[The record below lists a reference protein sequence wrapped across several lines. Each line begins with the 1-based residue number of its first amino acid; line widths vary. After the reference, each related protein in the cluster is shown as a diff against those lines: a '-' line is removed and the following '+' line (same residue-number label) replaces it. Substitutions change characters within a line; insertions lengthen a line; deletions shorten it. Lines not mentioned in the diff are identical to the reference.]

1 MTSLDELLLPF
12 VVYGVYVV
20 LTSALALVG
29 SFVVGALHESRSR
42 RKSQA
47 RAAAS
52 HVARRV
58 AAAVTTRLDDADLR
72 ISYGSNTLAR
82 VGCDVDRE
90 ATIAWTVLD
99 ISLSPDQQITML
111 AWAEAEIH
119 GFLTSSCN
127 DLVDRGWRNERP
139 GRWHLLAYDGPA
151 WESNLDYA
159 ATVTLRGPVVPDQAA
174 QILARLRE
182 HMAELSPSQDQDD
195 WVDLKL
201 ALCAETRWQAVM
213 QAVLLTSELGYPI
226 ENVDVLPV

>member
-1 MTSLDELLLPF
+1 MTSVDELRPL
-12 VVYGVYVV
+12 VVYGVYAV
-20 LTSALALVG
+20 LTSGSALVG
-29 SFVVGALHESRSR
+29 SFIVGAFLKSRSR
-42 RKSQA
+42 SKSQA

-52 HVARRV
+52 DAARRV
-58 AAAVTTRLDDADLR
+58 AAAVTIRLDDAELR
-72 ISYGSNTLAR
+72 SSYGSNTLAR

-90 ATIAWTVLD
+90 TTVAWTVLD

-127 DLVDRGWRNERP
+127 ELVDSGWRNERP

-159 ATVTLRGPVVPDQAA
+159 ATLTLRGPIGPDQAA

-182 HMAELSPSQDQDD
+182 HMAGLSPSQDQDD
-195 WVDLKL
+195 SVDLKL

-213 QAVLLTSELGYPI
+213 QAVLLTSELGYPV

>member
-1 MTSLDELLLPF
+1 MTPLDELLPF
-12 VVYGVYVV
+12 IVCGVYVI
-20 LTSALALVG
+20 LTSGLALVG
-29 SFVVGALHESRSR
+29 SFIVGALLESRSR
-42 RKSQA
+42 RRSQA

-52 HVARRV
+52 DAARRV
-58 AAAVTTRLDDADLR
+58 AAAATIRLDDADLR
-72 ISYGSNTLAR
+72 SSYGSNTLAR

-99 ISLSPDQQITML
+99 TSLSPDQQITML

-119 GFLTSSCN
+119 GFLTSSCD
-127 DLVDRGWRNERP
+127 DLVDRGWRNGRP

-159 ATVTLRGPVVPDQAA
+159 ATVTLRGPIGPAQATHL
-174 QILARLRE
+174 LARLRE
-182 HMAELSPSQDQDD
+182 HMAGLSPNQDQDD

-201 ALCAETRWQAVM
+201 ALCAETHWQAVV
-213 QAVLLTSELGYPI
+213 QAVLLTSKLGYAV